1 MPSVGECRAF
11 FGHFARGGRPSF
23 NGPRSILRP
32 DYPGRASPDSE
43 PRGTVAILCE
53 IAIDRV
59 AAHDREGA
67 SGQDLAST
75 ATVRHASSQIAPCS
89 TAPKRRVP
97 TAWHRS
103 ARQFLCTNIVKH
115 ETPARWCLDFAAQGR
130 GPKLVFLHAFTALA
144 AAAAQYQARAP
155 NLAVGERNPAD
166 PYMIAVPYSKHF
178 GNSAAQGASSK
189 TR

>member
-75 ATVRHASSQIAPCS
+75 ATVRHASSQIRTLFNRTETAGPHRLASIGTTVSFARTLSS
-89 TAPKRRVP
+89 TKPPRAGVSISRRKGEDP
-97 TAWHRS
+97 SSSFSTRLRRLRRRPRRTRLERQIWPS
-103 ARQFLCTNIVKH
+103 AS
-115 ETPARWCLDFAAQGR
+115 ETRPIR
-130 GPKLVFLHAFTALA
+130 T
-144 AAAAQYQARAP
+144 
-155 NLAVGERNPAD
+155 
-166 PYMIAVPYSKHF
+166 
-178 GNSAAQGASSK
+178 
-189 TR
+189 